1 MPLWIT
7 RYFDQRL
14 ALNEAEKSALEC
26 LVGIPKTLRRGDT
39 LRHEGDASPQIYAL
53 KSGWVT
59 SSISLPDG
67 GRQIIRV
74 SFPGH
79 LIGIA
84 NIGLV
89 EAADTLQA
97 ATDIE
102 FSSFDRE
109 VLKPIFS
116 DHPRLAA
123 LFFLMSQHERIDF
136 FDQMVSIGRTSAESR
151 ICAMILRFRSRLR
164 GIDPA
169 VTSQIP
175 FYLTQLEVADML
187 GMTPVHVNRMLRRLT
202 ESGIISRG
210 RHWLR
215 IEDEQALAR
224 LAQLPKR
231 TFDNGWLPQPESGS
245 GKPVGGPVLHAATG
259 TARSS

>member
-1 MPLWIT
+1 MPLWLT
-7 RYFDQRL
+7 RYCDQL
-14 ALNEAEKSALEC
+14 VALNEAEKSALEC
-26 LVGIPKTLRRGDT
+26 LVGTPKALRRGGT

-67 GRQIIRV
+67 GRQIMRV

-84 NIGLV
+84 SVGLA

-97 ATDIE
+97 ATDVE
-102 FSSFDRE
+102 FSSFDRAA
-109 VLKPIFS
+109 LKPIFS

-123 LFFLMSQHERIDF
+123 LFFLMSQHERIGF
-136 FDQMVSIGRTSAESR
+136 LDQMVSIGRTSAESR
-151 ICAMILRFRSRLR
+151 ICAMILRFRDRLR
-164 GIDPA
+164 AFDPA

-175 FYLTQLEVADML
+175 FFLTQLETADML

-210 RHWLR
+210 RNWLR
-215 IEDEQALAR
+215 IEDEQTLTR

-231 TFDNGWLPQPESGS
+231 TFDNGRDWLPDP
-245 GKPVGGPVLHAATG
+245 
-259 TARSS
+259 R